1 MKGILITSDNC
12 EPCEKL
18 KEQFADL
25 IQSGEIEEK
34 NLERNGDEVTIL
46 MNKYKA
52 NLPSLLIIAE
62 NGELILSI

>member
-25 IQSGEIEEK
+25 LTSGEIEEK
-34 NLERNGDEVTIL
+34 KLETDGDEVTVL
-46 MNKYKA
+46 MNKYGA
-52 NLPSLLIIAE
+52 DMPSLLIISDS
-62 NGELILSI
+62 GELILSI